1 MIRRPPRSTLF
12 PYTTLFR
19 SPLGDLGLGQPNFLA
34 QREGDVVAAAHRVEE
49 RPALEDDAVAP
60 ADRVERP
67 AGQPRDLLVVHQHA
81 PRVGPQQADEVLEED
96 GLAAAAA
103 PDDHGDRARRDLEVD
118 APQHGLP
125 AEALGQSLDLDHRLA
140 SPAAAARQ
148 APNTGTARLPHGLP
162 ELSLRPFHTEPVQWT
177 PATVR

>member
-1 MIRRPPRSTLF
+1 
-12 PYTTLFR
+12 
-19 SPLGDLGLGQPNFLA
+19 
-34 QREGDVVAAAHRVEE
+34 REGDVVAAAHRVEE

-60 ADRVERP
+60 ADRVERL

-81 PRVGPQQADEVLEED
+81 AGVGPQQADEMLEED

-140 SPAAAARQ
+140 SPTAAARK
-148 APNTGTARLPHGLP
+148 ATLTGSPRRRLRLARPRSQARLADGCGSQGHAHRLATIRTRGSSP
-162 ELSLRPFHTEPVQWT
+162 RPGSARPRARAAEPSRA
-177 PATVR
+177 P